1 MSKKNLVPAKKL
13 KGFRDYTPELA
24 IERRRI
30 MDQVWSSALKA
41 GFEPI
46 DTPTLEYAETL
57 LGTGGTDTDKEVY
70 RFEDHGNRNVALR
83 FDLTVPFAR
92 FVAEHQGTLILP
104 FKKVQIG
111 NVWRGEK
118 PQKGRYREF
127 AQADLDIVGVDSLA
141 ADVEVLSNMAE
152 NLEKLIPSNF
162 TMALGHRVVLSA
174 LIQASLSGLDV
185 KDENK
190 ILIAIDKLAKIGEE
204 KVIEIMCEVE
214 GVNAEDS
221 KKLLTVLSSKDEKG
235 HTDLSKVKD
244 VLKDREEAL
253 AEVKRLEDTLSI
265 LADLVPSEKASIKLD
280 LTIARGLG
288 YYTGIVYETFI
299 DALPKFGSVSSG
311 GRYNGL
317 VSRFTT
323 KELPGIGGSIGV
335 DRLLAALEAL
345 DATSEQKRNG
355 VYVAVATEDA
365 RAYAFKI
372 LSQLRKANIRSDIAL
387 KPGKI
392 GAQFK
397 QADRRMYEKV
407 ITVGTNELEAQTF
420 SVKTL
425 ETGDQKKD
433 VSFSDLIKEI

>member
-1 MSKKNLVPAKKL
+1 MSKKELSTCKKL

-24 IERRRI
+24 TERRRI

-70 RFEDHGNRNVALR
+70 RFEDHGSRNVALR

-235 HTDLSKVKD
+235 HTDLSKVKE
-244 VLKDREEAL
+244 VLKDNEEAL

-265 LADLVPSEKASIKLD
+265 LEDLVPSEKPPLSLTLPSQED
-280 LTIARGLG
+280 L
-288 YYTGIVYETFI
+288 
-299 DALPKFGSVSSG
+299 
-311 GRYNGL
+311 
-317 VSRFTT
+317 
-323 KELPGIGGSIGV
+323 
-335 DRLLAALEAL
+335 
-345 DATSEQKRNG
+345 AT
-355 VYVAVATEDA
+355 
-365 RAYAFKI
+365 
-372 LSQLRKANIRSDIAL
+372 
-387 KPGKI
+387 
-392 GAQFK
+392 
-397 QADRRMYEKV
+397 
-407 ITVGTNELEAQTF
+407 
-420 SVKTL
+420 TL
-425 ETGDQKKD
+425 E
-433 VSFSDLIKEI
+433 SFMKPS